1 MYGLSTEDLDVQ
13 TRARR
18 LADALIPSEVEAEMH
33 EGELPADVLASHR
46 QLARELRLVA
56 TNMPKEYGGEG
67 LSTIQQVLVQEQMGR
82 VTNAL
87 GWVAATPPSWFAAVA
102 TPDQIERYV
111 IPAVTGEK
119 EECYTI
125 TEEGPGSD
133 PDSLDA
139 TVHRDADDYVANGVK
154 WYVTSFNTASYAFFQ
169 GKLDTGPH
177 AGGHAMVIVDLPSPG
192 VRVVRDPAYMHT
204 ISHHHPIVAFEGVRV
219 PATNLVGTEGEG
231 MHYAQEWFRYE
242 RLMVAARSLGAT
254 ERLIDESARF
264 ASARIVRGKP
274 ISVSGAIQALLADS
288 LTELYA
294 TRALV
299 YECARGVDEG
309 RDVKIQHAQS
319 SMAKLSASEMAGRVA
334 DRAVSIF
341 GGRGYMRENVA
352 ERFYREVRVE
362 RIWEGTSEIQRG
374 IISDQLVKRGV
385 SAIV

>member
-13 TRARR
+13 SRARR
-18 LADALIPSEVEAEMH
+18 LADAIIPSEVDAELH
-33 EGELPADVLASHR
+33 NGDLPADVLASHR

-67 LSTIQQVLVQEQMGR
+67 LPMIQQVLVQEQMGR

-87 GWVAATPPSWFAAVA
+87 GWVAATPPSWFATVA
-102 TPDQIERYV
+102 TPGQVERYV
-111 IPAVTGEK
+111 VPSVSGEK
-119 EECYTI
+119 EECYAI

-133 PDSLDA
+133 TDSLEA
-139 TVHRDADDYVANGVK
+139 TVHHDGDDYVVDGVK
-154 WYVTSFNTASYAFFQ
+154 WYVTSFNTASYAFFE
-169 GKLDTGPH
+169 GKLDSGPH
-177 AGGHAMVIVDLPSPG
+177 AGEHAMVIVDLPSPG
-192 VRVVRDPAYMHT
+192 VRVIRDPVFMHT
-204 ISHHHPIVAFEGVRV
+204 ISHRHPTVAFDKVRV
-219 PATNLVGTEGEG
+219 PVANLVGAEGEG

-264 ASARIVRGKP
+264 ASARIARGKP
-274 ISVSGAIQALLADS
+274 ISAYGAIQALLADS

-309 RDVKIQHAQS
+309 RDVKIQHAQA
-319 SMAKLSASEMAGRVA
+319 SMAKLSASELAGRVA

-385 SAIV
+385 SALV